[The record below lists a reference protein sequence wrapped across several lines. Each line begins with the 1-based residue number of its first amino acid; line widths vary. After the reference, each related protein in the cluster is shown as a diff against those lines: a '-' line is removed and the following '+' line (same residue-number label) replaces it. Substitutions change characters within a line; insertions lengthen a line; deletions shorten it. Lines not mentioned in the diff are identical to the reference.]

1 MNLIKRKLCAL
12 KITVYLDLQRRVPSL
27 IKEMPQERAMA
38 TQYAKTLA
46 PADTLK

>member
-27 IKEMPQERAMA
+27 IKEMPKERAMA
-38 TQYAKTLA
+38 TLYVKTLA